1 MAVRWKKYYPDKCKI
16 QDAEGKEISCD
27 GKREDY
33 CPTDL
38 PIKKNGDIPKCG
50 RWLIELFDDRKRWVS
65 VSFRDVRSRKDAM
78 KRLMVLVGD
87 RERGKLQLP
96 KKKVIPALAEYSGR
110 YLELHKGA
118 KENTLCAKKVC
129 VNNLL
134 RYLGNY
140 QLDKITSFIVER
152 FRIERKEKDQVKD
165 STINDDVKFLSHI
178 FTVAMKEGIVDKNP
192 CKEVKRLKVAQT
204 KDRVLSPEEIKL
216 ILELPQD
223 KDRMMILTALFT
235 GMRLNEVLGLRW
247 NDVDFARD
255 LITFTQSKTGKLIAV
270 PLSEYLRGELQG
282 YRGNDAADRIFET
295 RDITKAVGRKY
306 SEHFSHLF
314 KGLGIHNFTFH
325 NLRHTFSSLQAEL
338 GTGAV
343 VTKDLLGHSTLAMTL
358 RYSHT
363 NLDSKKKAIQVL
375 TDHVLSMN
383 NNADLAVAQ

>member
-1 MAVRWKKYYPDKCKI
+1 
-16 QDAEGKEISCD
+16 
-27 GKREDY
+27 
-33 CPTDL
+33 
-38 PIKKNGDIPKCG
+38 
-50 RWLIELFDDRKRWVS
+50 
-65 VSFRDVRSRKDAM
+65 
-78 KRLMVLVGD
+78 
-87 RERGKLQLP
+87 
-96 KKKVIPALAEYSGR
+96 
-110 YLELHKGA
+110 
-118 KENTLCAKKVC
+118 
-129 VNNLL
+129 
-134 RYLGNY
+134 
-140 QLDKITSFIVER
+140 
-152 FRIERKEKDQVKD
+152 
-165 STINDDVKFLSHI
+165 
-178 FTVAMKEGIVDKNP
+178 MKEGIVDKNP